1 MIFTTRFEMSHVF
14 LHQYQD
20 CNPKLRQ
27 NTKNEADPLKV
38 LSEASSALAL
48 TETLIGESLS
58 WRNHFCLDD
67 AFIFV
72 NSFGASCVNTARGYV
87 GFILLLVLII

>member
-1 MIFTTRFEMSHVF
+1 M
-14 LHQYQD
+14 
-20 CNPKLRQ
+20 
-27 NTKNEADPLKV
+27 KV

-58 WRNHFCLDD
+58 WINHFCLYE
-67 AFIFV
+67 F
-72 NSFGASCVNTARGYV
+72 SFGVSCVNTARGNV